1 MLDQT
6 RAGHANDSN
15 RSVTRVRRFLASTA
29 AAWATVLMLTV
40 PAQAVTT
47 PADPPAPAIT
57 QQAAP
62 SPVEPA
68 APASQQPTPTPLYD
82 TQPPGVSA
90 YLPVETLITILIIVA
105 VFVLGLR
112 YGPAL
117 ASAGIKALLR
127 IFQSPPPPQ

>member
-15 RSVTRVRRFLASTA
+15 RSVTRARRFLASTA
-29 AAWATVLMLTV
+29 AAWTTVLMLTV

-47 PADPPAPAIT
+47 PADPSAPIS

-68 APASQQPTPTPLYD
+68 APALQQPTPTPLYD

-90 YLPVETLITILIIVA
+90 YLPVETLITILIITA

-117 ASAGIKALLR
+117 AAAGIKALLR